1 MGSQFLAESKLASIN
16 DLRKM
21 KLLPTIAAVALAQD
35 TDLPKGI
42 HASNCLFPNAS
53 WEDSKAVFA
62 DQFSRFTFS
71 DSIVS
76 QESYGDYYAEGTTLT
91 RQCPVEDSCEVN
103 ADQSLA
109 CDYNGQLSTYPCE
122 YNNMRDM
129 YAFMDPN
136 SGASKKNQNQSDKPR
151 TLFFKST
158 HWNNFKNMSKKNR
171 MSRFWQESIRSSFS
185 RCSTSTL
192 WG

>member
-103 ADQSLA
+103 ADNSLT

-122 YNNMRDM
+122 YNSMRDM

-136 SGASKKNQNQSDKPR
+136 SGASKKKI
-151 TLFFKST
+151 KI
-158 HWNNFKNMSKKNR
+158 NR
-171 MSRFWQESIRSSFS
+171 INLVHFSSRVH
-185 RCSTSTL
+185 
-192 WG
+192 